1 MQADRLTRLAV
12 LASGRGS
19 NLRAIAQACAAG
31 QIPAR
36 IVLVLCNVPDAPV
49 VDLATSLGLPVRC
62 VDHRKFPERE
72 AFDTA
77 LLAELRDT
85 DTEFVA
91 LAGFMRILSPIFI
104 REYYGCLLNIHP
116 SLLPKYKGLHTHQ
129 RALDAGDEVAGAT
142 VHYVVEDLDAGPS
155 VIQASVKIR
164 RGDTAAVLAQRVQQV
179 EHEIYP
185 EALRLCLS
193 GQVSLDGLLSQERTR

>member
-1 MQADRLTRLAV
+1 MTRLAV

-155 VIQASVKIR
+155 VIQASVKIH

-193 GQVSLDGLLSQERTR
+193 GHVSLDGLLSQERTR

>member
-1 MQADRLTRLAV
+1 MTRLAV

>member
-1 MQADRLTRLAV
+1 MTRLAV

-155 VIQASVKIR
+155 VIQASVKIH

-193 GQVSLDGLLSQERTR
+193 GQVSLDGLLSQARSR

>member
-193 GQVSLDGLLSQERTR
+193 GHVSLDGLLSQERTR

>member
-1 MQADRLTRLAV
+1 MTQLAV

-19 NLRAIAQACAAG
+19 NLRAIALACAAG
-31 QIPAR
+31 RIPAR

-49 VDLATSLGLPVRC
+49 IDLAASLGLPVRC

-72 AFDTA
+72 AFDAA
-77 LLAELRDT
+77 LLAELRAT
-85 DTEFVA
+85 NTEFVA

-116 SLLPKYKGLHTHQ
+116 SLLPKYKGLNTHQ

-155 VIQASVKIR
+155 IIQAPVKIR
-164 RGDTAAVLAQRVQQV
+164 SGDTAAMLAQRVQQV

-193 GQVSLDGLLSQERTR
+193 GQVSLDGLLSQEQT